1 MVRLIGAE
9 GLGLLEL
16 VNPITMLIFTLVGSG
31 VPIAVI
37 RLTTQATA
45 KNNMGHSFKI
55 VDYVSWIMVVLS
67 LLLSITLF
75 SGTPFIANNIL
86 RDERLV
92 TPLYIFAPAII
103 IPSLSAI
110 FRGHFYGT
118 KNVVP
123 PALSQLIEQVARM
136 LIVLTLLRILY
147 PFQEDKAIS
156 ISMVGSIFGELAGFL
171 VLLLFY
177 RRVKGAELGP
187 QPMEGLS
194 FIPTLGR
201 FSTIALPITF
211 SRVISSLLRTATS
224 IIVPGRLL
232 ASGLDRSAALSC
244 FGRVN
249 GMAIPLLFL
258 PFTLTSSLVLNMIPR
273 ISEAVEQGNRL
284 VVRLYLEKTIH
295 LAFLIGIPLSGIFY
309 LFSDPIFTLL
319 YGEANGTILSQL
331 SIATLFLCTYQI
343 STSILQAIG
352 KQWTSTLIFVGGML
366 IQFALTYVLV
376 SVPEYRVN
384 GYILSYLISYF
395 LISAANLI
403 LVFFFTRNPM
413 DVKKYIL
420 IPCLAAIIPLSF
432 SKPLFNYLLAGLPMI
447 FSLLTVVSVIG
458 VIYLGILLL
467 CKNIQYF
474 YRKGA
479 L

>member
-1 MVRLIGAE
+1 
-9 GLGLLEL
+9 
-16 VNPITMLIFTLVGSG
+16 
-31 VPIAVI
+31 
-37 RLTTQATA
+37 
-45 KNNMGHSFKI
+45 
-55 VDYVSWIMVVLS
+55 MVVLS

-258 PFTLTSSLVLNMIPR
+258 PFTLTSSW
-273 ISEAVEQGNRL
+273 S
-284 VVRLYLEKTIH
+284 
-295 LAFLIGIPLSGIFY
+295 
-309 LFSDPIFTLL
+309 
-319 YGEANGTILSQL
+319 
-331 SIATLFLCTYQI
+331 
-343 STSILQAIG
+343 
-352 KQWTSTLIFVGGML
+352 
-366 IQFALTYVLV
+366 LT
-376 SVPEYRVN
+376 
-384 GYILSYLISYF
+384 
-395 LISAANLI
+395 
-403 LVFFFTRNPM
+403 
-413 DVKKYIL
+413 
-420 IPCLAAIIPLSF
+420 
-432 SKPLFNYLLAGLPMI
+432 
-447 FSLLTVVSVIG
+447 
-458 VIYLGILLL
+458 
-467 CKNIQYF
+467 
-474 YRKGA
+474 
-479 L
+479 